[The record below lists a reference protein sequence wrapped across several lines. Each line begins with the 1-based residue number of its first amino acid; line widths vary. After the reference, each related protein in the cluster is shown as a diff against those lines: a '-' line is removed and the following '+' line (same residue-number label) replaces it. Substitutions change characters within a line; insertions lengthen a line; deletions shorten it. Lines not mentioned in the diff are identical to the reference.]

1 MRLSALDRGESLQVA
16 SQPGQRAAGR
26 LQLAASQIVELV
38 ETVQVVETVT
48 SAHSQKVVN

>member
-1 MRLSALDRGESLQVA
+1 LQA
-16 SQPGQRAAGR
+16 SQVKDQQAAGR